1 MRGRRWIGRLVAAG
15 APLGLLAATG
25 VAAAAGESDLQ
36 QTAPLV
42 EVMFLL
48 SVAGAVVTVDVL
60 VWALA
65 KFRDPATKG
74 RRYG

>member
-1 MRGRRWIGRLVAAG
+1 VRGRRWIGRLVAAG
-15 APLGLLAATG
+15 VPLTLLGAAGL
-25 VAAAAGESDLQ
+25 AAAAGGSDLQ

-48 SVAGAVVTVDVL
+48 SVAGAVVTFFVL